1 VDVNRLGA
9 VRVWLWD
16 GSWKGA
22 VLVTADS
29 PHSGH
34 RRRQNRSPLI
44 AAVAA
49 GVLAVTLAAQAA
61 LASDEPGAAAEPAGA
76 HVLAVPRAASEVRL
90 TATRRITGVLDGART
105 RFSGA
110 GALGGGGSRESRGP
124 LFELADG
131 AVLKNV
137 ILAAPTADGVHCLGS
152 CTLVN
157 VFWEEVGEAAAAF
170 LGTSSKAVYTVRGGG
185 AAGAAGRVFR
195 FDGAGTLT
203 VRDFAAVGFGEL
215 VRSCGDCGE
224 RSRRDV
230 VLENVTATA
239 PGGELVGFNADLDDT
254 ARLSD
259 VTVVGDPG
267 REIVPCQKFAAVTA
281 GGPAKLDAGPDGVN
295 CLFEESDVTFR

>member
-1 VDVNRLGA
+1 VGVNRLGA

-157 VFWEEVGEAAAAF
+157 VFWEEVG
-170 LGTSSKAVYTVRGGG
+170 